1 MAGHNNDTNE
11 NHGQVEGSTEPVD
24 EEPFVEVKIGN
35 TSTAAESGDLSAEGI
50 ETKTGRLSPT
60 TTTSM
65 TSAGNST
72 AESKPTSEKNSS
84 LKNSSTSR
92 LQSLKN
98 DAQSINFSFLN
109 GLVTALVVV
118 AFKTF

>member
-11 NHGQVEGSTEPVD
+11 DHGQVEGSTEPVD

-35 TSTAAESGDLSAEGI
+35 TSTAAESRNLSAEGI

-118 AFKTF
+118 AFKIF